1 MARCRR
7 RSEAPQAKGI
17 DKRNTEE
24 MDKGITNTGMCLS
37 FLRSRYCILSYFE
50 NSIHN
55 DVDETIAIQNQI
67 SCWANDRVA
76 IPSKRLRCTRRPHS
90 SHRNRKRQDTEPT
103 SVAEIAKHPRK
114 SNRRVGGKHHR
125 MPLLQRCSVST
136 QQVDQG
142 PSGKCEISQLDR
154 ILPRKG
160 SGHHCGIE
168 KKSSTIYSK
177 TMAASLFGKNEDGG
191 QTLPIRDRCSS
202 RYPSRIV
209 ITKRKRNK
217 GQEYKHT
224 IAALVHSKNKMVENE
239 NAYNKTQRQCPRVS
253 RTRAARA
260 DS

>member
-1 MARCRR
+1 MHHSKHQILTHDFEFSFHIVHTTINCR
-7 RSEAPQAKGI
+7 
-17 DKRNTEE
+17 
-24 MDKGITNTGMCLS
+24 
-37 FLRSRYCILSYFE
+37 
-50 NSIHN
+50 
-55 DVDETIAIQNQI
+55 
-67 SCWANDRVA
+67 ANDRVA

-168 KKSSTIYSK
+168 KNHQRYIRRRWPHPCLGK
-177 TMAASLFGKNEDGG
+177 TRMVDKRYRSGTDAVQG
-191 QTLPIRDRCSS
+191 IR
-202 RYPSRIV
+202 
-209 ITKRKRNK
+209 
-217 GQEYKHT
+217 
-224 IAALVHSKNKMVENE
+224 LVS
-239 NAYNKTQRQCPRVS
+239 
-253 RTRAARA
+253 
-260 DS
+260 